1 MKDMKTEQQ
10 EVWDAIPHRP
20 PFLFV
25 DKILNLHEDTIEVEK
40 VLQRDE
46 YFFRGHYP
54 HMPIMPGVLM
64 CEAIFQAAGI
74 LLSKTLL
81 KDRENTQGKVPVLTR
96 IQEAKFKKMAF
107 PGDKLVL
114 EARFLQSLKN
124 FYFFKGCAKKDGSVL
139 VSVAFTLGVVEEMYV

>member
-1 MKDMKTEQQ
+1 MKDMEAEQQ
-10 EVWDAIPHRP
+10 DVLDAIPHRP

-25 DKILNLHEDTIEVEK
+25 DKILNLHEDVIEVEK
-40 VLQRDE
+40 VLRVDE
-46 YFFRGHYP
+46 YFFQGHYP

-74 LLSKTLL
+74 FLSKTLL
-81 KDRENTQGKVPVLTR
+81 KNRENVHGKVPVLTR
-96 IQEAKFKKMAF
+96 LQEAKFKKMAF

-139 VSVAFTLGVVEEMYV
+139 VFVTFTLGLVEEM